1 MNYKV
6 YSLCVLRKSCLDFS
20 PHATIFVFWP
30 SLSVK
35 VLFTALTKLEWIPP
49 HSPRSD
55 DITTTKLL
63 GLAFSAS
70 LGVISTFSYKAAKNI
85 HELGW
90 GKIIESTV
98 AESYFN
104 PWVKSVSKV
113 LAQSKIGNETFTP
126 EKKNEITTSIGICR
140 RKRFTSIPI
149 LALTVYDDQY
159 IGILDSQTLEFLN
172 HQNNSIK
179 KSSCPLSQ
187 NCNVQFLKLP
197 NLSNQFLFPSRL
209 EKAFV

>member
-1 MNYKV
+1 MLKKLKLNASMVGYLPTRKQALCSRWIIKV

-35 VLFTALTKLEWIPP
+35 ALFTALTKLEWIPP

-70 LGVISTFSYKAAKNI
+70 LGVISTFSYKAAKHI

-90 GKIIESTV
+90 GKIIVSTE

-104 PWVKSVSKV
+104 PWSKSVSKV
-113 LAQSKIGNETFTP
+113 LAQSKIGNKTFTS
-126 EKKNEITTSIGICR
+126 EKKNRS
-140 RKRFTSIPI
+140 PQ
-149 LALTVYDDQY
+149 V
-159 IGILDSQTLEFLN
+159 
-172 HQNNSIK
+172 
-179 KSSCPLSQ
+179 
-187 NCNVQFLKLP
+187 
-197 NLSNQFLFPSRL
+197 
-209 EKAFV
+209 